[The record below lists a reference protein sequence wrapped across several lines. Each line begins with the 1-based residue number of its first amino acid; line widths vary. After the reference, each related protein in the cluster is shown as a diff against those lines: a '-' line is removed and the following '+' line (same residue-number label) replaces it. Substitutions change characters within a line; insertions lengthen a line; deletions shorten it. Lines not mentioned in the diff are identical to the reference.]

1 MARNYAALPHE
12 YLTEMELLNDAEF
25 GRLIRA
31 LLVYSATGETPSLSG
46 SERVLFPRVKAQ
58 EDRFKESYEE
68 LTQKRKAAANKSWE
82 SRKNSN
88 RKQSNAQQC
97 EALQDDAKPCN
108 TETKTNTETN
118 SILPDGRDTKISSP
132 DGELIYTRVVEAF
145 VRLCPELRPPE
156 AMTPARKQ
164 AILKANRSL
173 PEWEH
178 LFEEV
183 AKSDFLCGKKK
194 DFIAFF
200 DWLLNPD
207 NAQKVLE
214 GVYRNRPDPA
224 AGGKR
229 NGQAAPTTY
238 DIEAFE
244 KGLMENYEIDKGG
257 SDLG

>member
-58 EDRFKESYEE
+58 EDRFKASYEE

-108 TETKTNTETN
+108 TETETNTETN
-118 SILPDGRDTKISSP
+118 SILPNGRDTKISSP
-132 DGELIYTRVVEAF
+132 DGELKLRGAPPKRGDASGITREQILAVKNRAERQ
-145 VRLCPELRPPE
+145 RLINEN
-156 AMTPARKQ
+156 MD
-164 AILKANRSL
+164 
-173 PEWEH
+173 
-178 LFEEV
+178 LF
-183 AKSDFLCGKKK
+183 
-194 DFIAFF
+194 
-200 DWLLNPD
+200 
-207 NAQKVLE
+207 
-214 GVYRNRPDPA
+214 
-224 AGGKR
+224 
-229 NGQAAPTTY
+229 
-238 DIEAFE
+238 
-244 KGLMENYEIDKGG
+244 KGG
-257 SDLG
+257 I

>member
-58 EDRFKESYEE
+58 EDRFKASYEE

-108 TETKTNTETN
+108 TETN
-118 SILPDGRDTKISSP
+118 SILPNGRDTKISSP

-145 VRLCPELRPPE
+145 VRLCPELKPPE

-164 AILKANRSL
+164 AVLNANRSL

-214 GVYRNRPDPA
+214 GVYRNRSAHA
-224 AGGKR
+224 AGGKS
-229 NGQAAPTTY
+229 NGQAAPITY

-244 KGLMENYEIDKGG
+244 KGLMENYQTNKGG
-257 SDLG
+257 SYLG